1 MDDPQASSMMLQLL
15 LIVILTLINAYF
27 AASEMAIVS
36 VSKTKIHRLVE
47 EGNKKAKLVEQLLQ
61 EPTAFLSTIQVA
73 ITLAGFFN
81 SASAATGISLR
92 LATVLKQWQIPYGE
106 TIAMVVITILLS
118 FVTLIFGELV
128 PKRIA
133 LQNAEK
139 FSMFCAKPIVV
150 ISKIASPFIKIL
162 SWSTKFVLRI
172 FGMHDENVE
181 ESLSREE
188 IRSMVESGQEN
199 GVFNET
205 ETEMINSIFEFD
217 DIQAEDVMT
226 PRTEVFCI
234 DINDP
239 MESYLDD
246 LMELHYTRIPVYD
259 DTVDD
264 IIGIL
269 HIKDFMIEAH
279 KYHYDFAKIDI
290 KKLLRKP
297 YFVLETKNID
307 ELFKEM
313 QKKRQHMAI
322 LVDEYGGFSGIA
334 TIEDLVEEIMGDI
347 EDEYDEIEEPEL
359 KKLDNHTYLIDG
371 FMNVDDLN
379 EELSL
384 EIESDDH
391 DTISGF
397 LLGLLGKILEDGSKT
412 SIDYKNLH
420 FDILEVEDKHIEKI
434 KLTIENET
442 KQEDETTA

>member
-1 MDDPQASSMMLQLL
+1 MDDPQGSSIMVQLL
-15 LIVILTLINAYF
+15 LIVILTMINAYF

-47 EGNKKAKLVEQLLQ
+47 EGNKKAELVEKLLQ

-92 LATVLKQWQIPYGE
+92 FATVLKQWQVPYGE
-106 TIAMVVITILLS
+106 TIAIVVITILLS

-139 FSMFCAKPIVV
+139 FSMMCAKPIVV
-150 ISKIASPFIKIL
+150 VSKIASPFIKIL
-162 SWSTKFVLRI
+162 SWSTKFVLRL

-239 MESYLDD
+239 LDSYLDD
-246 LMELHYTRIPVYD
+246 LMEMHYTRIPVYE

-269 HIKDFMIEAH
+269 HIKDFLIEAH
-279 KYHYDFAKIDI
+279 KYHYDYTKVDIRKI
-290 KKLLRKP
+290 LRKP

-313 QKKRQHMAI
+313 QKKRQHLAI

-347 EDEYDEIEEPEL
+347 EDEYDEMEEPQL
-359 KKLDNHTYLIDG
+359 KKLDEHTYLIDG
-371 FMNVDDLN
+371 FMNVDDLH

-384 EIESDDH
+384 DLESEDH

-397 LLGLLGKILEDGSKT
+397 LLDLLGKILEDGSKT
-412 SIDYKNLH
+412 SVDYKNLH

-434 KLTIENET
+434 RLIIQPEEKTEE
-442 KQEDETTA
+442 

>member
-1 MDDPQASSMMLQLL
+1 
-15 LIVILTLINAYF
+15 
-27 AASEMAIVS
+27 
-36 VSKTKIHRLVE
+36 
-47 EGNKKAKLVEQLLQ
+47 
-61 EPTAFLSTIQVA
+61 
-73 ITLAGFFN
+73 
-81 SASAATGISLR
+81 
-92 LATVLKQWQIPYGE
+92 
-106 TIAMVVITILLS
+106 
-118 FVTLIFGELV
+118 
-128 PKRIA
+128 
-133 LQNAEK
+133 
-139 FSMFCAKPIVV
+139 
-150 ISKIASPFIKIL
+150 
-162 SWSTKFVLRI
+162 
-172 FGMHDENVE
+172 
-181 ESLSREE
+181 
-188 IRSMVESGQEN
+188 MVESGQEN

-239 MESYLDD
+239 LDSYLDD
-246 LMELHYTRIPVYD
+246 LMEMHYTRIPVYE

-269 HIKDFMIEAH
+269 HIKDFLIEAH
-279 KYHYDFAKIDI
+279 KYHYDYTKVDIRKI
-290 KKLLRKP
+290 LRKP

-313 QKKRQHMAI
+313 QKKRQHLAI

-347 EDEYDEIEEPEL
+347 EDEYDEIEEPQL
-359 KKLDNHTYLIDG
+359 KKLDEHTYLIDG

-384 EIESDDH
+384 DLESEDH

-397 LLGLLGKILEDGSKT
+397 LLDLLGKILEDGSKT
-412 SIDYKNLH
+412 SVDYKNLH

-434 KLTIENET
+434 RLIIQPEEKTEE
-442 KQEDETTA
+442 

>member
-1 MDDPQASSMMLQLL
+1 MDDPQGSSIMVQLL
-15 LIVILTLINAYF
+15 LIVILTMINAYF

-47 EGNKKAKLVEQLLQ
+47 EGNKKAELVEKLLQ

-92 LATVLKQWQIPYGE
+92 FATVLKQWQVPYGE
-106 TIAMVVITILLS
+106 TIAIVVITILLS

-139 FSMFCAKPIVV
+139 FSMMCAKPIVV
-150 ISKIASPFIKIL
+150 VSKIASPFIKIL
-162 SWSTKFVLRI
+162 SWSTKFVLRL

-239 MESYLDD
+239 LDSYLDD
-246 LMELHYTRIPVYD
+246 LMEMHYTRIPVYE

-269 HIKDFMIEAH
+269 HIKDFLIEAH
-279 KYHYDFAKIDI
+279 KYHYDYTKVDIRKI
-290 KKLLRKP
+290 LRKP

-313 QKKRQHMAI
+313 QKKRQHLAI

-347 EDEYDEIEEPEL
+347 EDEYDEMEEPQL
-359 KKLDNHTYLIDG
+359 KKLDEHTYLIDG

-384 EIESDDH
+384 DLESEDH

-397 LLGLLGKILEDGSKT
+397 LLDLLGKILEDGSKT
-412 SIDYKNLH
+412 SVDYKNLH

-434 KLTIENET
+434 RLIIQPEEKTEE
-442 KQEDETTA
+442 

>member
-1 MDDPQASSMMLQLL
+1 MDDPQGSSIMVQLL
-15 LIVILTLINAYF
+15 LIVILTMINAYF

-47 EGNKKAKLVEQLLQ
+47 EGNKKAELVEKLLQ

-92 LATVLKQWQIPYGE
+92 FATVLKQWQVPYGE
-106 TIAMVVITILLS
+106 TIAIVVITILLS

-139 FSMFCAKPIVV
+139 FSMMCAKPIVV
-150 ISKIASPFIKIL
+150 VSKIASPFIKIL
-162 SWSTKFVLRI
+162 SWSTKFVLRL

-239 MESYLDD
+239 LDSYLDD
-246 LMELHYTRIPVYD
+246 LMEMHYTRIPVYE

-269 HIKDFMIEAH
+269 HIKDFLIEAH
-279 KYHYDFAKIDI
+279 KYHYDYTKVDIRKI
-290 KKLLRKP
+290 LRKP

-313 QKKRQHMAI
+313 QKKRQHLAI

-347 EDEYDEIEEPEL
+347 EDEYDEIEEPQL
-359 KKLDNHTYLIDG
+359 KKLDEHTYLIDG

-384 EIESDDH
+384 DLESEDH

-397 LLGLLGKILEDGSKT
+397 LLDLLGKILEDGSKT
-412 SIDYKNLH
+412 SVDYKNLH

-434 KLTIENET
+434 RLIIQPEEKTEE
-442 KQEDETTA
+442 

>member
-1 MDDPQASSMMLQLL
+1 MDDPQGSSIMVQLL
-15 LIVILTLINAYF
+15 LIVILTMINAYF

-47 EGNKKAKLVEQLLQ
+47 EGNKKAELVEKLLQ

-92 LATVLKQWQIPYGE
+92 FATVLKQWQVPYGE
-106 TIAMVVITILLS
+106 TIAIVVITILLS

-139 FSMFCAKPIVV
+139 FSMMCAKPIVV
-150 ISKIASPFIKIL
+150 VSKIASPFIKIL
-162 SWSTKFVLRI
+162 SWSTKFLLRL

-239 MESYLDD
+239 LDSYLDD
-246 LMELHYTRIPVYD
+246 LMEMHYTRIPVYE

-269 HIKDFMIEAH
+269 HIKDFLIEAH
-279 KYHYDFAKIDI
+279 KYHYDYTKVDIRKI
-290 KKLLRKP
+290 LRKP

-313 QKKRQHMAI
+313 QKKRQHLAI

-347 EDEYDEIEEPEL
+347 EDEYDEIEEPQL
-359 KKLDNHTYLIDG
+359 KKLDEHTYLIDG

-384 EIESDDH
+384 DLESEDH

-397 LLGLLGKILEDGSKT
+397 LLDLLGKILEDGSKT
-412 SIDYKNLH
+412 SVDYKNLH

-434 KLTIENET
+434 RLIIQPEEKTEE
-442 KQEDETTA
+442 